1 MEKIKMDKLIGKT
14 ITGKFQGDSKL
25 YVFKKKKKEN
35 AVLILWKMGIGRI
48 KVNHITNIIN

>member
-25 YVFKKKKKEN
+25 YVFGINKKEN
-35 AVLILWKMGIGRI
+35 AVLVLWKMGIGRI

>member
-14 ITGKFQGDSKL
+14 ITSKFQGDNEL
-25 YVFKKKKKEN
+25 YVFGINKKEN

>member
-14 ITGKFQGDSKL
+14 ITGKFQGDNKL
-25 YVFKKKKKEN
+25 YVFGINKKEN

-48 KVNHITNIIN
+48 KVNHITSIIN

>member
-14 ITGKFQGDSKL
+14 ITSKFQGDNKL
-25 YVFKKKKKEN
+25 YVFGINKKEN

>member
-14 ITGKFQGDSKL
+14 ITGKFTGDSKL
-25 YVFKKKKKEN
+25 YVFGINKKEN